1 MINLIQILYQG
12 KATLLPPALFGGL
25 NESLMHRHACILDRS
40 PIMMKMMQETRR
52 ANSAHRRYVARF
64 QKKLK
69 AETED
74 SNYKILTQLLANEF
88 AKAKQ

>member
-1 MINLIQILYQG
+1 
-12 KATLLPPALFGGL
+12 
-25 NESLMHRHACILDRS
+25 
-40 PIMMKMMQETRR
+40 MMKMMQETRR